1 MSSNGSKKKA
11 NIVYFV
17 TKNDT
22 SFMKF
27 PNLIVT
33 RERILN
39 FESFYVNKDYC
50 REFISAHGEASIIMV
65 GSCFKFEI
73 FQYFNGW
80 VNNSWEGKT
89 RCVHS
94 IILKRII
101 SKRNLTV
108 TKLLNLPDVRE
119 GFANANALKACF
131 LDFLIWLKNTPWMTI
146 SLFWSSL
153 TKHQLI
159 YIIEEHSHLIPV
171 WYPWVP

>member
-1 MSSNGSKKKA
+1 MNSSGSKKKA

-17 TKNDT
+17 AKNDT

-27 PNLIVT
+27 PNLIDPVT
-33 RERILN
+33 RKLILN

-50 REFISAHGEASIIMV
+50 REFISAHGEVSIIMV

-73 FQYFNGW
+73 FQYFDGW

-94 IILKRII
+94 IISKRII
-101 SKRNLTV
+101 SERNPTV

-119 GFANANALKACF
+119 GFVNANALKACF
-131 LDFLIWLKNTPWMTI
+131 FRFFNLIK
-146 SLFWSSL
+146 
-153 TKHQLI
+153 KH
-159 YIIEEHSHLIPV
+159 SMNDN
-171 WYPWVP
+171 